1 MRGIVPGASGAC
13 RPPVPAYFTARPGV
27 LLVFLFARFWKTPGA
42 GRAAVS
48 RRLYCTAVRK
58 CPVFPGKGEGDLFV
72 ATLSITDLKAGLG
85 VNIKG
90 KDCVILEAQHVKPGK
105 GNTYV
110 RTKYR
115 DIRTGRVNEENFQ
128 QSAKFESVDMRTREM
143 QYLYDDGTSFWFM
156 DTETYEQIP
165 VDRALIGDNDKFLK
179 ENDICL
185 LQYAND
191 VLYAVQ
197 PPTFIEV
204 EITETDPGF
213 KGDTVQGGTKPAVI
227 ETGATIQVPMYL
239 NQGEKIKVDTRDG
252 KFVARV

>member
-110 RTKYR
+110 RTA
-115 DIRTGRVNEENFQ
+115 T
-128 QSAKFESVDMRTREM
+128 SA
-143 QYLYDDGTSFWFM
+143 L
-156 DTETYEQIP
+156 
-165 VDRALIGDNDKFLK
+165 A
-179 ENDICL
+179 
-185 LQYAND
+185 A
-191 VLYAVQ
+191 
-197 PPTFIEV
+197 
-204 EITETDPGF
+204 
-213 KGDTVQGGTKPAVI
+213 
-227 ETGATIQVPMYL
+227 
-239 NQGEKIKVDTRDG
+239 
-252 KFVARV
+252 